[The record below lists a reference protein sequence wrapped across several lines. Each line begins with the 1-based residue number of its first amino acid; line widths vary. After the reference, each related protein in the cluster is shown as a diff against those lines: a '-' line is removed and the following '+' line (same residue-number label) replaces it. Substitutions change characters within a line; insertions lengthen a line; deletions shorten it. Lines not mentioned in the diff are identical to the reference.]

1 MRIVGGALRG
11 RQLTSPKSDAI
22 RPTTD
27 RARES
32 LFNIIEHSYPGSI
45 EGARVLDLFSGSG
58 ALGIEALSRGA
69 SYCLFVEEAASARA
83 LVRENIESL
92 GLQGRTRIF
101 RRDATH
107 LGPVG
112 TMQPFNLVFADPP
125 YGHGLGEMA
134 IGAALAG
141 GWLSHEALIVVEE
154 SAATPF
160 TAPKGIVIHET
171 RTYSSS
177 TLAFCGIVRV

>member
-1 MRIVGGALRG
+1 MRVVGGNLSG
-11 RQLTSPKSDAI
+11 RRLASPKSDAI

-32 LFNIIEHSYPGSI
+32 LFNILKHSYPGAV

-58 ALGIEALSRGA
+58 ALGIEAVSRGA
-69 SYCLFVEEAASARA
+69 SYCLFVEEAAGARA
-83 LVRENIESL
+83 LIRENVESL

-107 LGPVG
+107 LGPIG

-125 YGHGLGEMA
+125 YGRGLGEKA
-134 IGAALAG
+134 VASALVG
-141 GWLSHEALIVVEE
+141 GWLTADALIVVEE
-154 SAATPF
+154 AAATPF
-160 TAPKGIVIHET
+160 KPPECVVIHEM

-177 TLAFCGIVRV
+177 TLAFCGLVRV